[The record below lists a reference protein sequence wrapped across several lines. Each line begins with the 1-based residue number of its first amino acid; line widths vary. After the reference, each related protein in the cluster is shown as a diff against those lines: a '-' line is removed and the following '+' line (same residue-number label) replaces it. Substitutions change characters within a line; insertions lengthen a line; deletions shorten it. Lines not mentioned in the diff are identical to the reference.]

1 MITDPK
7 IARANAKQIAFMRE
21 AFDQGAQPCLSD
33 LPRAKGFYDALQA
46 QLRREQAEFLELAA
60 ELEQQSQPEEIAW

>member
-7 IARANAKQIAFMRE
+7 VALAYAKQIAFMRE
-21 AFDQGAQPCLSD
+21 AFDQGAQPCLSE

-46 QLRREQAEFLELAA
+46 HLRLVQAEFVELAA
-60 ELEQQSQPEEIAW
+60 QLEEYAEPE

>member
-7 IARANAKQIAFMRE
+7 IARANAKQIAFMRD

-46 QLRREQAEFLELAA
+46 QLKREQTEFLELAQQ
-60 ELEQQSQPEEIAW
+60 LEQKTEPEEISW